1 MVQMLLFIMSIG
13 IKITEMSSLLYLSS
27 QPVLTRDA
35 CDLISTEYTKLRTQE
50 TVGSDKAKVI

>member
-1 MVQMLLFIMSIG
+1 MSVVIMSIG
-13 IKITEMSSLLYLSS
+13 TKITEMFSLSYLSS

-50 TVGSDKAKVI
+50 TVGSDKAKVK